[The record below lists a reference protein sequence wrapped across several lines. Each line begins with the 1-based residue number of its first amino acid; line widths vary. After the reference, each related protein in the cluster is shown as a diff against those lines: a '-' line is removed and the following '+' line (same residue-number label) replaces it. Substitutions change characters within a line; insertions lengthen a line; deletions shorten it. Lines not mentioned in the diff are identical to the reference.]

1 MVVNNVVGLA
11 KTAKIFGLPTIL
23 TTVLEERGGKRL
35 KVDAVKVAHHGS
47 KNNTDEELVSLID
60 SPRFL
65 FSTNGAQFKHPDE
78 EVIARIIDRAGGRP
92 VTLYFNYLSEFNKK
106 WKAQTL
112 QEKHNYS
119 AIYSDDGVGPLVLTI
134 E

>member
-1 MVVNNVVGLA
+1 MRRLA
-11 KTAKIFGLPTIL
+11 
-23 TTVLEERGGKRL
+23 
-35 KVDAVKVAHHGS
+35 VDAVKVAHHGS

-65 FSTNGAQFKHPDE
+65 FSTSGAQFKHPDE
-78 EVIARIIDRAGGRP
+78 EAIARILEGAGGRP

-106 WKAQTL
+106 WQEPAL

-119 AIYSDDGVGPLVLTI
+119 AIYNDDGDGPLVITI